1 MVDNISLRKGTTISL
16 LITFSLIYL
25 IFSCAPAPIKRKVTE
40 VVEEEPAKIESI
52 NVISGPYDK
61 ESTIEITS
69 SKQVPYAA
77 FKLIQPLRLIVGI
90 NALPAKRLTRPV
102 VINGRIIKDIHFEI
116 IDDKPISTRVIAT
129 LSQDVEYNVQEKDRT
144 IKILLSPKKSDEKRE
159 KQVLAA
165 REVEIGPKEPRL
177 FFSPGKTKLN
187 QILGVD
193 FFILP
198 KGKSR
203 VTITTSKKAEYELS
217 RKNTLTLL
225 LNIKEATII
234 PELTRYIDSSRFEG
248 VVSRITPIVKAA
260 ERGVD
265 LEIGLKEMV
274 PYHLIQTDTEIRL
287 DFSKTSVKPPAK
299 KITPAILV
307 KAPLK
312 PEEVAPEVKPVVSP
326 PPTEAPVKPEEVA
339 REVKPAAAP
348 PPVEVAREVK
358 PAAVSPP
365 PPRPPVKRY
374 TGARMTMDFANAD
387 IRNILKLIGEVSQ
400 LNIVWGPEVKGTVS
414 MRLKN
419 VPWDQALDV
428 VLEASNLG
436 LRREGNIIWVT
447 TKEKVKQLEKE
458 EEAKQEAERKAEQ
471 ERLKEIA
478 AEQERAK
485 ALEPLI
491 TAYIPV
497 DFADADAGIKPHV
510 ESIKSERG
518 IVIVDKRTNTIIMTD
533 TASIIEKA
541 KKLVKEFDAP
551 VKQIMIEARIVEAST
566 TFMRDLGVRWN
577 SIGRR
582 WQTRVGMG
590 WGTDPTAFAQSGDI
604 YTGGSFSS
612 NAPTADWSP
621 NIGISFA
628 QLTDSGLGTL
638 TLDASLALAEAE
650 GSIKVVSAPKVIASN
665 NETATISRG
674 STFYLP
680 AADNVPPKEVQA
692 KLSLKVKPTVSVSDY
707 VTMEVSVLDETQTGT
722 GKTGKDINTKL
733 IVRSGDTIVIGGI
746 YTERKKEDEAGIPGL
761 SKIPFLGWL
770 FKGKSKASDRSELLI
785 FLTPTVLPPLRR
797 AS

>member
-1 MVDNISLRKGTTISL
+1 MVDNISPRKGTTIFL

-25 IFSCAPAPIKRKVTE
+25 IFSCAPAPTKRKVTE

-52 NVISGPYDK
+52 NVISGPHDK

-69 SKQVPYAA
+69 SKHVPYAA
-77 FKLIQPLRLIVGI
+77 FKLVQPLRLIVGI

-102 VINGRIIKDIHFEI
+102 VINGMIIKDIHFEI
-116 IDDKPISTRVIAT
+116 IDDKPTSTRVIAT

-144 IKILLSPKKSDEKRE
+144 IKILLSPKKPDEKRE

-165 REVEIGPKEPRL
+165 KEVEIGPKEPRL

-193 FFILP
+193 FLILP

-203 VTITTSKKAEYELS
+203 VSVTTSKKAEYVLS

-234 PELTRYIDSSRFEG
+234 PELTRYIDSSQFEG
-248 VVSRITPIVKAA
+248 VVSRITPIVKVA
-260 ERGVD
+260 ERRVD
-265 LEIGLKEMV
+265 LEIGLKEIV
-274 PYHLIQTDTEIRL
+274 PYHLMQTDTEIRL
-287 DFSKTSVKPPAK
+287 DFNKTSVKPPGK
-299 KITPAILV
+299 KITPARLV

-312 PEEVAPEVKPVVSP
+312 PKEIPTEVKPVVRP
-326 PPTEAPVKPEEVA
+326 PPSEAPVKPEEVA
-339 REVKPAAAP
+339 LEVKP
-348 PPVEVAREVK
+348 
-358 PAAVSPP
+358 AVSPP
-365 PPRPPVKRY
+365 PRKLPEKRY

-414 MRLKN
+414 MRLRD

-436 LRREGNIIWVT
+436 MRREGNIIWVT

-518 IVIVDKRTNTIIMTD
+518 SIIVDKRTNTIIMTD

-541 KKLVKEFDAP
+541 KKLVKEFDTP
-551 VKQIMIEARIVEAST
+551 VKQIMIEARIVEATRVFS
-566 TFMRDLGVRWN
+566 RDLGVQWT
-577 SIGRR
+577 SIDRR

-590 WGTDPTAFAQSGDI
+590 WGTDPTAFTQSGDI
-604 YTGGSFSS
+604 YTGGAFAT
-612 NAPTADWSP
+612 NAPTGWSP
-621 NIGISFA
+621 NIGLTFA
-628 QLTDSGLGTL
+628 QLTNRGLGTL
-638 TLDASLALAEAE
+638 SLDASLALAEAE
-650 GSIKVVSAPKVIASN
+650 GSVKVISAPKVIASN

-680 AADNVPPKEVQA
+680 AADNVEPKEVKA
-692 KLSLKVKPTVSVSDY
+692 VLSLQVKPTVSVSNY
-707 VTMEVSVLDETQTGT
+707 ITMEVSVLDETQTGT
-722 GKTGKDINTKL
+722 GKTGKDIKTKL
-733 IVRSGDTIVIGGI
+733 IVMSGDTIVIGGI
-746 YTERKKEDEAGIPGL
+746 YTEKKSEDEAGVPGL

-770 FKGKSKASDRSELLI
+770 FKGKSKVSERSELLI
-785 FLTPTVLPPLRR
+785 FLTPTVLPSLRR

>member
-1 MVDNISLRKGTTISL
+1 MVDNISPRKSTTIFL

-25 IFSCAPAPIKRKVTE
+25 IFSCAPAPTKRKVTE
-40 VVEEEPAKIESI
+40 VVEEGPAKIESI
-52 NVISGPYDK
+52 NVISGPHDK

-77 FKLIQPLRLIVGI
+77 FKLVQPLRLIVGL
-90 NALPAKRLTRPV
+90 NALPVKRLTRPV

-116 IDDKPISTRVIAT
+116 IDDKPVSTRVIAT

-144 IKILLSPKKSDEKRE
+144 IKILLSPKKPDEKRE

-177 FFSPGKTKLN
+177 FFSPGRTKLN

-193 FFILP
+193 FLMLP

-203 VTITTSKKAEYELS
+203 VSVTTSKKAEYELS

-234 PELTRYIDSSRFEG
+234 PELTRYIDSSRFER

-260 ERGVD
+260 ERRVD

-274 PYHLIQTDTEIRL
+274 PYHLIQTEKEIRL

-299 KITPAILV
+299 KITSAILV

-312 PEEVAPEVKPVVSP
+312 PEEVS
-326 PPTEAPVKPEEVA
+326 

-348 PPVEVAREVK
+348 PPVEVALEVK
-358 PAAVSPP
+358 PAVSPL
-365 PPRPPVKRY
+365 PRKLPEKRY
-374 TGARMTMDFANAD
+374 TGVRMTMDFANAD

-436 LRREGNIIWVT
+436 MRREGNIIWVT
-447 TKEKVKQLEKE
+447 TKAKIRELEKE
-458 EEAKQEAERKAEQ
+458 GEAKQEAERKVEQ

-541 KKLVKEFDAP
+541 KKLVKEFDTP

-680 AADNVPPKEVQA
+680 AADNVEPKEVQA

-722 GKTGKDINTKL
+722 GKTGKDITTKL

-746 YTERKKEDEAGIPGL
+746 YTEKKSEDESGVPGL

-770 FKGKSKASDRSELLI
+770 FKGKGKASDRSELLI

>member
-1 MVDNISLRKGTTISL
+1 
-16 LITFSLIYL
+16 
-25 IFSCAPAPIKRKVTE
+25 
-40 VVEEEPAKIESI
+40 
-52 NVISGPYDK
+52 
-61 ESTIEITS
+61 
-69 SKQVPYAA
+69 
-77 FKLIQPLRLIVGI
+77 
-90 NALPAKRLTRPV
+90 
-102 VINGRIIKDIHFEI
+102 
-116 IDDKPISTRVIAT
+116 
-129 LSQDVEYNVQEKDRT
+129 VQEKDRT
-144 IKILLSPKKSDEKRE
+144 IRILLSPKKPDEKRE

-165 REVEIGPKEPRL
+165 KEVEIGPKKPRP

-193 FFILP
+193 FLILP

-203 VTITTSKKAEYELS
+203 VSVTTSKKAEYVLS

-234 PELTRYIDSSRFEG
+234 PELTRYIDSSQFEG
-248 VVSRITPIVKAA
+248 VVSRITPIVKVA
-260 ERGVD
+260 ERRVD
-265 LEIGLKEMV
+265 LEIGLKEIV
-274 PYHLIQTDTEIRL
+274 PYHLLQTDTEIRL
-287 DFSKTSVKPPAK
+287 DFNKTSVKPPAK
-299 KITPAILV
+299 KITPARLV

-312 PEEVAPEVKPVVSP
+312 PEEVALEVTPAVSPAPPKAPLKPKEIPTEVKPVVSP
-326 PPTEAPVKPEEVA
+326 PPPEAPVKPEEVA
-339 REVKPAAAP
+339 LEVKPAAAP
-348 PPVEVAREVK
+348 PPRKLPE
-358 PAAVSPP
+358 
-365 PPRPPVKRY
+365 KRY
-374 TGARMTMDFANAD
+374 TGSRMTMDFANAD

-400 LNIVWGPEVKGTVS
+400 LNIVWGPEVKGTIS
-414 MRLKN
+414 MRLRD

-436 LRREGNIIWVT
+436 MKREGNIIWVT
-447 TKEKVKQLEKE
+447 TKAKIREIEKE
-458 EEAKQEAERKAEQ
+458 EEAKQEAGRKAER
-471 ERLKEIA
+471 ERLKEIT

-497 DFADADAGIKPHV
+497 DFADAAGIKPHV

-518 IVIVDKRTNTIIMTD
+518 SIIVDKRTNTIIMTD
-533 TASIIEKA
+533 TASIIERA
-541 KKLVKEFDAP
+541 KKLVKEFDTP

-566 TFMRDLGVRWN
+566 KFMRDMGVRWN

-590 WGTDPTAFAQSGDI
+590 WATDPTAFAQSGDI

-621 NIGISFA
+621 SIGISFA
-628 QLTDSGLGTL
+628 QLTDGGLGTL

-650 GSIKVVSAPKVIASN
+650 GSVKVISAPKVIASN

-680 AADNVPPKEVQA
+680 AAQNVEPKEVQA

-722 GKTGKDINTKL
+722 GKIGKDITTKL

-746 YTERKKEDEAGIPGL
+746 YTERKSEDEAGVPGL

-770 FKGKSKASDRSELLI
+770 FKGKAKSSERSELLI